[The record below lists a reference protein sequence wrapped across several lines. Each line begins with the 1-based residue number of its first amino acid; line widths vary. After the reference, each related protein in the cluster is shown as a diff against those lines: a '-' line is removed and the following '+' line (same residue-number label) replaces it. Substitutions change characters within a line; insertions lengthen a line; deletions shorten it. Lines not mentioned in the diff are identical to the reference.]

1 MESLM
6 SILMSPYPLAH
17 LVGLISEIAISS
29 YVFVEIVRTRER
41 RMLLS
46 LITFLVFALS
56 EFSLVFYYWS
66 NRSVFLVYAETT
78 VKILSWFLALS
89 FLLLSSAAVAT
100 LAVYLMEFRIFYL
113 VPTMIFL
120 FVFYVLFYTYYLFKV
135 VFLGY
140 IRSID
145 IIRITITLGI
155 SVLFLMALVG
165 EALFAMIYRRTKSLR
180 VLSFIIGTAIM
191 GFINLGGE
199 FLFELLPMAL
209 IEEPLEIYRTYLSLM
224 EGWPLSILYIVV
236 SLVMLLGQVKILDS
250 LARFRGLRVR
260 KEKSWIEKMMEEV

>member
-1 MESLM
+1 MASIM
-6 SILMSPYPLAH
+6 SILMNPYPFAH
-17 LVGLISEIAISS
+17 LVGLISEIVISI
-29 YVFVEIVRTRER
+29 YIFAEIVRTRER
-41 RMLLS
+41 RLLLS

-56 EFSLVFYYWS
+56 EFSLVFYYWL

-78 VKILSWFLALS
+78 VKIFSWFLALS

-113 VPTMIFL
+113 IPTMIFV
-120 FVFYVLFYTYYLFKV
+120 FVLYVLFYTYYLFRA

-145 IIRITITLGI
+145 IIRVSITLGI
-155 SVLFLMALVG
+155 SILFIIALVG
-165 EALFAMIYRRTKSLR
+165 EVLFAMIYRRTKSLR
-180 VLSFIIGTAIM
+180 VLSFIIGTAFM

-209 IEEPLEIYRTYLSLM
+209 IEEPLEIYRTYLSLV
-224 EGWPLSILYIVV
+224 EGWSLNILYIAV
-236 SLVMLLGQVKILDS
+236 SLILLLGQVKVLDA

-260 KEKSWIEKMMEEV
+260 REKSWIEKMMEEV

>member
-1 MESLM
+1 MASIM
-6 SILMSPYPLAH
+6 SILMDPYPLAH
-17 LVGLISEIAISS
+17 LVGLVSEIAISI

-41 RMLLS
+41 RLLLS

-56 EFSLVFYYWS
+56 EFSLVFYYWL

-78 VKILSWFLALS
+78 VKIFSWFLSLS
-89 FLLLSSAAVAT
+89 LLLLSSAAVAT

-120 FVFYVLFYTYYLFKV
+120 FVFYVLFYTYYLFRA

-145 IIRITITLGI
+145 IVRATITLGI
-155 SVLFLMALVG
+155 STLFIIAIIG

-180 VLSFIIGTAIM
+180 VLSFIVGTAVM

-199 FLFELLPMAL
+199 YLFELLPMTL
-209 IEEPLEIYRTYLSLM
+209 VEEPLEIYRAYLSLM
-224 EGWPLSILYIVV
+224 EGWPLNILYMVV
-236 SLVMLLGQVKILDS
+236 SLVLFLGQIKILDA
-250 LARFRGLRVR
+250 LAGFRGLRVGR
-260 KEKSWIEKMMEEV
+260 EKSWIERMMEEV

>member
-1 MESLM
+1 MASMM
-6 SILMSPYPLAH
+6 SILANPYPLAH
-17 LVGLISEIAISS
+17 LVGLISEIAISI
-29 YVFVEIVRTRER
+29 YIFVEIVRTRER
-41 RMLLS
+41 RLLLS
-46 LITFLVFALS
+46 LVSFLVFALS
-56 EFSLVFYYWS
+56 EFSLVFYYWL

-78 VKILSWFLALS
+78 VKIFSWFLALS

-113 VPTMIFL
+113 IPTMIFV
-120 FVFYVLFYTYYLFKV
+120 FVLYVLFYTYYLFRA

-145 IIRITITLGI
+145 IIRVSITLGI
-155 SVLFLMALVG
+155 SILFIIALVG
-165 EALFAMIYRRTKSLR
+165 EVLFAMIYRRTKSLR
-180 VLSFIIGTAIM
+180 VLSFIVGTAIM

-224 EGWPLSILYIVV
+224 EGWSLNILYIAV
-236 SLVMLLGQVKILDS
+236 SLILLLGQVKVLDA

-260 KEKSWIEKMMEEV
+260 REKSWIEKMMEEV